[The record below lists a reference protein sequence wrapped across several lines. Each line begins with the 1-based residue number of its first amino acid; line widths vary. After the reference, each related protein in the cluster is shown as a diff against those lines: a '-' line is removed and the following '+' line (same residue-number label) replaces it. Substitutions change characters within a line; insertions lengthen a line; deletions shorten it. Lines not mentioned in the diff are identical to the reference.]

1 MITVSIINQKGG
13 VGKTTTA
20 VNLGSFLSK
29 NHKVLII
36 DADKQGNLSSNF
48 NVETSEASNVYD
60 LFTKRDTE
68 PVVINENL
76 HVIPAD
82 GDMAGIDFRIQN
94 ELSREMILK
103 KSLDKFKGSYD
114 YCIIDCPPDINLVT
128 INALSCSD
136 GLIIPLNLDFFGS
149 KGITAMVKF
158 IKDLRGAINPQLSIY
173 GILITSYDKRLT
185 VSKQGLLDFEEQGAI
200 DALFKSKIRTNTAIP
215 LSQENRKSIFDY
227 DPKSNGAKD
236 YGEFGEEFLL
246 KMKELYN

>member
-20 VNLGSFLSK
+20 VNLGSFLAK
-29 NHKVLII
+29 KHKVLII

-48 NVETSEASNVYD
+48 NVETSETSNVYD
-60 LFTKRDTE
+60 LFTKRDTQ

-94 ELSREMILK
+94 ELSREMILS
-103 KSLDKFKGSYD
+103 KSLDKFKDSYD

-128 INALSCSD
+128 INSLSCSD

-149 KGITAMVKF
+149 KGITAMVRF
-158 IKDLRGAINPQLSIY
+158 IEDLRGAINPKLSIY

-185 VSKQGLLDFEEQGAI
+185 VSKQGLLDFEEQGAS

-215 LSQENRKSIFDY
+215 LSQEHRKSIFDY
-227 DPKSNGAKD
+227 DPKSNGAID

-246 KMKELYN
+246 KMNELYN